1 MLASEGIDTILN
13 PVLYLVDFESH
24 NLAYKGIISV
34 PLWLSV
40 EIYRV
45 LCVLGEHKTL
55 ESNARVAL
63 FILSIQH
70 LVGHPID
77 ISIIML

>member
-1 MLASEGIDTILN
+1 M
-13 PVLYLVDFESH
+13 
-24 NLAYKGIISV
+24 
-34 PLWLSV
+34 
-40 EIYRV
+40 